1 MHKEI
6 TLDTMADGTD
16 FISWA
21 RPSVF
26 SQTLHV
32 NNRHRRADDANP
44 GTAKAPFATINAAAQ
59 AVRPGERVLVHP
71 GVYREWVRPPQGGA
85 GPETMVH
92 FEATEPGEVV
102 ISASEVYDG
111 SWLSSAG
118 WSASRTAA
126 GKKSPALWMAALPR
140 KWFDGY
146 NPFATANMVQAMEQW
161 DSSIAA
167 SLEIR
172 TAFFRRRGL
181 VLQNGRR
188 LRQVHKLPEL
198 RERDGAYWVEPD
210 GLIVHLRPFGDVDP
224 ATQRY
229 EFSAREHCFAPAAR
243 YLGYIRVAG
252 FVMEHAAD
260 AFPVPQGGALSAS
273 RGHHWIIEDN
283 TVRQVNAVGIDIG
296 LQSWLSERA
305 EISGHHIIRRNTIE
319 ACGICGLAGAGAPE
333 NLLVEDNTFR
343 DCCWQDVERYYEC
356 AAIKFH
362 LTRRALIRR
371 NRIFDTRGGA
381 GIWLDWDNRH
391 SRVCR
396 NLIVGTQSMF
406 GGVFIEASHTAN
418 LVDNNIILDT
428 DGHGVYTH
436 DSDRITVAH
445 NLIARSSKAAVFLC
459 LGDAKRWVQGRGAT
473 SRRHRVLNNIF
484 TDNATVVEFDN
495 PDNLSDYN
503 VFGRDAALGPLRI
516 HRPEQNL
523 DLDAWREFHAWDTR
537 STHAKI
543 AVTYDPGTHDC
554 SFTVDGTLPACPRLP
569 EADVDYHGQRRPGD
583 TVAPGPF
590 AKEGK
595 VQVSIATIAES
606 KHE

>member
-1 MHKEI
+1 MP
-6 TLDTMADGTD
+6 DGTD
-16 FISWA
+16 FFAWERPAVFA
-21 RPSVF
+21 R
-26 SQTLHV
+26 TLHV

-44 GTAKAPFATINAAAQ
+44 GTADAPLASINAAARMVQ
-59 AVRPGERVLVHP
+59 PGERVLVHP
-71 GVYREWVRPPQGGA
+71 GVYREWVRPKCGGT
-85 GPETMVH
+85 GPEAMIH
-92 FEATEPGEVV
+92 FEVSEPGEVV

-111 SWLSSAG
+111 PWQPSAG
-118 WSASRTAA
+118 WGASRAAA
-126 GKKSPALWMAALPR
+126 GKESPALWMAALPR
-140 KWFDGY
+140 TWFDGC

-167 SLEIR
+167 SPEIR

-181 VLQNGRR
+181 VFQNGRR
-188 LRQVHKLPEL
+188 LQQIHKLPEL
-198 RERDGAYWVEPD
+198 RTQDGAYWVEPD
-210 GLIVHLRPFGDVDP
+210 GLTVHLRPFGDVDP
-224 ATQRY
+224 AAQCF
-229 EFSAREHCFAPAAR
+229 EFSAREHCFAPEFR

-252 FVMEHAAD
+252 FVMAHAAD
-260 AFPVPQGGALSAS
+260 AFPVPQGGALSAT

-296 LQSWLSERA
+296 LQSWLSEKA
-305 EISGHHIIRRNTIE
+305 EVSGHHIIRRNMIE

-371 NRIFDTRGGA
+371 NRIIDTKGGA

-396 NLIVGTQSMF
+396 NLIVGTRSMF
-406 GGVFIEASHTAN
+406 GGVFIEASHTPN

-428 DGHGVYTH
+428 DGNGIYSH

-445 NLIARSSKAAVFLC
+445 NLITRSTRAAVFLC

-484 TDNATVVEFDN
+484 TDTDTVVEFDN
-495 PDNLSDYN
+495 PDNHADFNAL
-503 VFGRDAALGPLRI
+503 GRDGGKGPLRI

-523 DLDAWREFHAWDTR
+523 DLDTWREFHDWDTH
-537 STHAKI
+537 STHAAI
-543 AVTYDPGTHDC
+543 TVHFNHETQGC
-554 SFTVDGTLPACPRLP
+554 ECTVDGPLPACPPLP
-569 EADVDYHGQRRPGD
+569 EAWWDYHGRKHTGD

-590 AKEGK
+590 AHNGC
-595 VQVSIATIAES
+595 
-606 KHE
+606 